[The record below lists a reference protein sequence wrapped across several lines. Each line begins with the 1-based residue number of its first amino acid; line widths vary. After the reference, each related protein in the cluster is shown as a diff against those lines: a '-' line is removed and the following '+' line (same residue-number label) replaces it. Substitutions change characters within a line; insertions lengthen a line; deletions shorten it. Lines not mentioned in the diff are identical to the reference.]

1 MIDDRRYHSSRK
13 RYLPVH
19 VICLKNRD
27 RVLVFD
33 NLENRDAPTLSQ
45 FLELATKDV
54 IHLQLLGDFPG
65 NIHTMGADFSPGGI
79 LGKANP

>member
-1 MIDDRRYHSSRK
+1 MIADITAAGN
-13 RYLPVH
+13 
-19 VICLKNRD
+19 VICRSMSSASRIVIVSWSLIISRIGTP
-27 RVLVFD
+27 R
-33 NLENRDAPTLSQ
+33 TLSQ

-79 LGKANP
+79 LGKADP